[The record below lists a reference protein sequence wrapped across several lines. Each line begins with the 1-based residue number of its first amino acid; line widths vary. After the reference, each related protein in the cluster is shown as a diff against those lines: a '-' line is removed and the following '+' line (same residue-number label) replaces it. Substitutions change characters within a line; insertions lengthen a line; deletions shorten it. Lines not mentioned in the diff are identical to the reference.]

1 MMRKWIAQ
9 NITYLIRNN
18 GCASA
23 ARRGMLNGLFTCVL
37 LLVFGFVREYTLERV
52 NKSDSFPSGHNY
64 KMHPEITCHPFL
76 QHSMVLPTNSLSVQL
91 GDHWRNGNRPKS
103 EEVQLFFFPSYT
115 KVPLSRLVL
124 MMTTIPHLEYERC
137 EIKNLKAQPL

>member
-9 NITYLIRNN
+9 NITYLIRSN

-37 LLVFGFVREYTLERV
+37 LLVLAFVREYILERV

-64 KMHPEITCHPFL
+64 KMHPEITCSPFL

-91 GDHWRNGNRPKS
+91 ETIDVMETDQRVRKS
-103 EEVQLFFFPSYT
+103 NYYFFLSYT

-124 MMTTIPHLEYERC
+124 MMTPIPHLEYERR